1 MSASQMPRQRSQL
14 DVDMARLADGDR
26 GAFSAVFRALWP
38 VLVPFCQRALGSG
51 TDVDDAAQ
59 LTLEKIF
66 GRASDYDPS
75 RPALP
80 WALTIAAWECAT
92 LRRTRQRSRTQDSV
106 DVDAKPSQTPS
117 PEDQTL
123 AKELEAALR
132 ATIEELPLADR
143 ETLDTAFFD
152 ETLEGAASPAFRK
165 RKERAV
171 SRLRNLW
178 RKLRDP

>member
-1 MSASQMPRQRSQL
+1 MPSRPRSQL
-14 DVDMARLADGDR
+14 DADMARLADGDR
-26 GAFSAVFRALWP
+26 EAFSAVFRALWP

-51 TDVDDAAQ
+51 SDVDDAAQ

-92 LRRTRQRSRTQDSV
+92 LRRKRQRSRTQGSAEV
-106 DVDAKPSQTPS
+106 ESAPSQAQS
-117 PEDQTL
+117 PEDL
-123 AKELEAALR
+123 AIASELEAALR
-132 ATIEELPLADR
+132 ATIAELPLADR
-143 ETLDTAFFD
+143 DTLDAAFFD
-152 ETLEGAASPAFRK
+152 ETLQGASTPALRK

-178 RKLRDP
+178 RRLREP